1 MTHWIFNEEHQLFRE
16 SVRKFIQKEI
26 TPQVEEWEADGEV
39 PRTLFKQMGEMGYLG
54 IKFPIE
60 YGGLGMDTIMQAVF
74 SEEITKCGAAGVGAS
89 IEASSGIA
97 MTKLWLFGSHEL
109 KEKYLTPGI
118 KGDQIAAL
126 AITEPSGGSDVAGMK
141 TTAKKDGDYY
151 ILNGSKTFI
160 TNGVNADYV
169 IVAAQTRLE
178 PKHRNISL
186 FVVDTKSKGYSVG
199 KKLKKLGWRSSD
211 TGELFFDQVKIPK
224 ENLIGKENEGFRYIM
239 EDFQLERIMLALT
252 SVATAELALEAA
264 IKYSKERTQF
274 NQPIANFQVLRHKMV
289 DMAVD
294 IEKAKNITYRALYL
308 YDQGVEDVVTQA
320 TMAKVYATEMV
331 NRVTDMAVQIHGG
344 NGYMMEYPVQRYW
357 RDARIQ
363 SIGGGTTQIMNEVLI
378 KQLGI
383 TLPKVELKKNNII

>member
-1 MTHWIFNEEHQLFRE
+1 MTHWIFNDDHQLFR
-16 SVRKFIQKEI
+16 STVRKFIENEI
-26 TPQVEEWEADGEV
+26 TPHVEQWEKDGEV
-39 PRTLFKQMGEMGYLG
+39 PRSLFKKMGEMGYLG
-54 IKFPIE
+54 IKFPTE
-60 YGGLGMDTIMQAVF
+60 YGGLGMDSIMQAVF
-74 SEEITKCGAAGVGAS
+74 SEEITRCGAAGVGAS

-118 KGDQIAAL
+118 KGDKVAAL

-141 TTAKKDGDYY
+141 TTAKKDGDHY

-160 TNGVNADYV
+160 TNGINADYV
-169 IVAAQTRLE
+169 IVAAQTRDK
-178 PKHRNISL
+178 PKHANISL
-186 FVVDTKSKGYSVG
+186 FIVETDTEGYSVG

-211 TGELFFDQVKIPK
+211 TGELFFDNVKIPK
-224 ENLIGKENEGFRYIM
+224 ENLIGNEHEGFRYIM

-252 SVATAELALEAA
+252 SVTTAEIALEAA

-274 NQPIANFQVLRHKMV
+274 NQPIVNFQVLRHKMV
-289 DMAVD
+289 DMSVD

-308 YDQGVEDVVTQA
+308 YEKGEDVVTQA
-320 TMAKVYATEMV
+320 TMAKAYATEMV
-331 NRVTDMAVQIHGG
+331 SRVTDEAVQIHGG

-363 SIGGGTTQIMNEVLI
+363 SIGGGTTQIMNEVLV

-383 TLPKVELKKNNII
+383 SLPQR

>member
-1 MTHWIFNEEHQLFRE
+1 MTHWIFNDEHKLFR
-16 SVRKFIQKEI
+16 STVRKFMEKEI
-26 TPQVEEWEADGEV
+26 TPNIEQWEKDGEV
-39 PRTLFKQMGEMGYLG
+39 PRSLFKKMGDMGYLG
-54 IKFPIE
+54 IKFPTE
-60 YGGLGMDTIMQAVF
+60 YGGLGLDSIMQAVF
-74 SEEITKCGAAGVGAS
+74 SEEITRCGAAGVGAS

-97 MTKLWLFGSHEL
+97 MTKLWLFANHEL

-118 KGDQIAAL
+118 KGDKIAAL
-126 AITEPSGGSDVAGMK
+126 AVTEPSGGSDVAGMK
-141 TTAKKDGDYY
+141 TTAKKDGDHY

-169 IVAAQTRLE
+169 IVAAQTRDK
-178 PKHRNISL
+178 PKHANLSL
-186 FVVDTKSKGYSVG
+186 FVVDTKSEGYSVG

-211 TGELFFDQVKIPK
+211 TGELFFDNVKIPK
-224 ENLIGKENEGFRYIM
+224 ENLIGNENEGFRYIM
-239 EDFQLERIMLALT
+239 EDFQLERIVLALT
-252 SVATAELALEAA
+252 SVTTAEIALEAA

-274 NQPIANFQVLRHKMV
+274 NQPIVNFQVLRHKMV

-308 YDQGVEDVVTQA
+308 YEEGKDVVTQA
-320 TMAKVYATEMV
+320 TMAKAYATEMV
-331 NRVTDMAVQIHGG
+331 SRVTDEAVQIHGG

-363 SIGGGTTQIMNEVLI
+363 SIGGGTTQIMNEVLV

-383 TLPKVELKKNNII
+383 S